1 MSNTANPSRL
11 LIYGF
16 LILLALIWG
25 SSFILIKKGLNVF
38 SAGEVGALRIF
49 SAAIVLVPLSLPKLR
64 TLNKRQWKWLFI
76 SGMVGSFA
84 PAFLFAY
91 AQTQLESGITGVLNA
106 LTPIFALLVG
116 VVFFKGRLKLRDSVG
131 ITLGFAGTIVLII
144 AGSGGE
150 LGNFNYFAIFVILA
164 TICYGFNLN
173 ILKTQFSI
181 LTPKIIT
188 SISLLLIAPLA
199 GGYLFGSSD
208 FIWKMQYQEG
218 AGLALF
224 YICILGIIGT
234 AFALIL
240 FNRLVQLTSPVF
252 TSFVTYLIPIV
263 AVIWGI
269 LDGEVLVIGHYIGIL
284 FIILGVAF
292 ANRPKK

>member
-1 MSNTANPSRL
+1 MSEKESVSPVL
-11 LIYGF
+11 VYGL

-25 SSFILIKKGLNVF
+25 SSFILIKKGLLVF
-38 SAGEVGALRIF
+38 SAGEVGAIRIF
-49 SAAIVLVPLSLPKLR
+49 SAALVLTPLSLPKLIS
-64 TLNKRQWKWLFI
+64 LNKRQWKWLFI

-116 VVFFKGRLKLRDSVG
+116 VIFFKGSLKLRDSLG
-131 ITLGFAGTIVLII
+131 IALGFGGTIVLIV

-150 LGNFNYFAIFVILA
+150 LGNFNFYAIFVILA
-164 TICYGFNLN
+164 TLCYGFNLN
-173 ILKTQFSI
+173 IIKTQFSI
-181 LTPKIIT
+181 LTPRMIT
-188 SISLLLIAPLA
+188 SISLVLIAPLA

-208 FIWKMQYQEG
+208 FVTKMQYEEG
-218 AGLALF
+218 AWRALL
-224 YICILGIIGT
+224 YISILGVVGT

-240 FNRLVQLTSPVF
+240 FNRLVKLTSPVF

-263 AVIWGI
+263 AIAWGL
-269 LDGEVLVIGHYIGIL
+269 LDGEILVFGHYIGIVL
-284 FIILGVAF
+284 IILGVAF